1 MNLSG
6 IRTRDDFVKFLS
18 AFEPIKNRD
27 INDLAAAAD
36 WFVAMSEARQVFDML
51 DIKDVAYMFLNGI
64 PAISDDPE
72 QAHKD
77 FWGTLFEE
85 VDDFY
90 ATGEND
96 KAIAI
101 SKSVELDI
109 MYMLLNHFN
118 GENEHPD

>member
-1 MNLSG
+1 MNLSD
-6 IRTRDDFVKFLS
+6 IRTRDDFIKLLS
-18 AFEPIKNRD
+18 TWEPIKD
-27 INDLAAAAD
+27 QGITDLPAAAD

-51 DIKDVAYMFLNGI
+51 DIKDVAYMFLVGM

-72 QAHKD
+72 QAHKH
-77 FWGTLFEE
+77 FWGVLFEE

-90 ATGEND
+90 AAGENG
-96 KAIAI
+96 KAIAA
-101 SKSVELDI
+101 SKSVEQDI